1 MIYAKDTPNH
11 VGITLYGDNLDFRN
25 LYEAVEELLGVGDP
39 AQENEVHTRILAL
52 NYDLRHAMQG
62 DRETEWVDA
71 GRRTSL
77 LGEVFGG
84 DAGDGEASGGKKPRT
99 LRPALNAYYKF
110 NILWPEALY
119 EVIALN
125 GVIRQ
130 HASKRKLVMYS
141 DMEPKVCAWDPV
153 YSQIRIFQ
161 SAVLKA
167 LREIQEPALHARQL
181 KAIAEHYGYYN
192 DYCTQFVDELNVTHL
207 QLPPE
212 KCVAH
217 VATVVRR
224 LTSRS
229 SAYDRVERAVM
240 EVVRRHGVHPS
251 EVRGVER
258 YPDGYEIEW

>member
-11 VGITLYGDNLDFRN
+11 VGITLFGDNLDFQN

-39 AQENEVHTRILAL
+39 ELESEVHTRILAL

-77 LGEVFGG
+77 VGEAFGVAAA
-84 DAGDGEASGGKKPRT
+84 DDEASGGRKTRT

-110 NILWPEALY
+110 NILWPEALF

-130 HASKRKLVMYS
+130 HASKRKLVMFS

-167 LREIQEPALHARQL
+167 LREIQEPALHARQV
-181 KAIAEHYGYYN
+181 KAIAEHYGYYD
-192 DYCTQFVDELNVTHL
+192 DYCTQFVDELNLAHL
-207 QLPPE
+207 QLPSE

-224 LTSRS
+224 LTSHS
-229 SAYDRVERAVM
+229 AAYDRVERAVM
-240 EVVRRHGVHPS
+240 EVARRRGVHPS
-251 EVRGVER
+251 EVRVAER
-258 YPDGYEIEW
+258 LPDGYEVEW